1 MKSEALSSTAVPPS
15 PAVSKPKPPPRVTV
29 EDAEDDDDEDE
40 AGPSASAS
48 ARHGAED
55 EEPEL
60 SEEDEDGRFF
70 GGGLTS
76 QQRDILNIFD
86 GAGGEGAVQD
96 VRSTPPNARVL

>member
-1 MKSEALSSTAVPPS
+1 MKSDAPLSTPVPPN
-15 PAVSKPKPPPRVTV
+15 PTVPKPRPPARVTVTV
-29 EDAEDDDDEDE
+29 EDAEDDEDE
-40 AGPSASAS
+40 AGPSA
-48 ARHGAED
+48 RNGAED
-55 EEPEL
+55 EEPEV

-96 VRSTPPNARVL
+96 VSLPPPSSPSNTRV